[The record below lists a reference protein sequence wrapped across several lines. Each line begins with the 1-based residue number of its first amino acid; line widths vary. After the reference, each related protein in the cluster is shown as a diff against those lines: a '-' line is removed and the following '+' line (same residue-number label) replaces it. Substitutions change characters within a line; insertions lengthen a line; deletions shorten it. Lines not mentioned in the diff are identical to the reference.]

1 LNILI
6 GLQANIGSMK
16 EKDLFIKALS
26 TLFFY
31 WGSEAPAEVFWGAN
45 DLLDWFEK
53 EYNVQLGIRF
63 DEENPD
69 NYNDVIEAIK
79 NS

>member
-1 LNILI
+1 MNILI
-6 GLQANIGSMK
+6 GLQADIGSMK
-16 EKDLFIKALS
+16 EKDLFIKALGS
-26 TLFFY
+26 LFFS
-31 WGSEAPAEVFWGAN
+31 WGSDTPAEVFWGAN

-53 EYNVQLGIRF
+53 EHNVQLGIRF

>member
-1 LNILI
+1 
-6 GLQANIGSMK
+6 MK
-16 EKDLFIKALS
+16 EKQAFIKS
-26 TLFFY
+26 INTLFFS

-53 EYNVQLGIRF
+53 EYNVKLGIRF

-69 NYNDVIEAIK
+69 NFEEVIEAIK